1 MINLINQEQ
10 EKIIE
15 YLEGLGYS
23 AIPYKSIIKTER
35 HYGKYKSYPHAIRT
49 LEQAKAFVLYDR
61 HDCE

>member
-1 MINLINQEQ
+1 MIHLINEEQ

-15 YLEGLGYS
+15 YLESQAYP

-35 HYGKYKSYPHAIRT
+35 LYGKYKSYPHAIRT
-49 LEQAKAFVLYDR
+49 LEQAKVFVLYDR